1 MDPNPRSPSFLWA
14 PARPSWQILDR
25 FIHRTD
31 RDVEDEADGT
41 ASEISYT
48 CTDRPIRASL
58 RLADSPAVSRLYLDW
73 PSRPEF
79 GGRLR
84 EPSVIAAHNHSILFR
99 AIVPLEDPMS
109 CKDTGNF
116 PIDMFVYSAFSSP
129 PSLHRLRTCFIGG
142 VSTPDEDIYFKP
154 YRRWQQ
160 RIIAEDHIG
169 LLCHG
174 SEGGF
179 TVVDFTNFGLEG
191 ELCLLHH
198 HALPAS
204 ASHKNT
210 EEEEEADWM
219 IKKVRIPKGPSVR
232 RWITDAIIPLNGRF
246 LCWVDNYQGI
256 LVVDVLRA
264 SVKST
269 TDQLLHY
276 IPLPDEAL
284 QSDRRPHPDGDCPD
298 RARCVCVTADFTLK
312 LVCVTTRKANRARSP
327 FTIRS
332 WTLPNFY
339 RSGQWCRDHTM
350 EAAEFWGLYNGQSLP
365 QVKPM
370 FPLVSLVNPDEF
382 CFLLKEDHTTYWIIE
397 VDMGNKM
404 LKSSAIYINEEEEGC
419 TTDRPRARRIVFDG
433 HSFIPSGL
441 SDYLGMDAIK
451 SRELSEMMQKEKQR
465 RVAQK
470 KSQLEVEQAESK
482 AAKCRA

>member
-1 MDPNPRSPSFLWA
+1 MDLLPAA

-48 CTDRPIRASL
+48 CTDRPIRASI
-58 RLADSPAVSRLYLDW
+58 RVADSPAVSRLYLDW

-79 GGRLR
+79 GCRLR
-84 EPSVIAAHNHSILFR
+84 EPRVIAAHNHSILFR
-99 AIVPLEDPMS
+99 AIVPLEDPMC

-116 PIDMFVYSAFSSP
+116 PVDLFVYSAFSSP
-129 PSLHRLRTCFIGG
+129 PSLHRLRTCFTGG
-142 VSTPDEDIYFKP
+142 VSNPDEDIYFKP

-160 RIIAEDHIG
+160 RFMAEQHIG

-198 HALPAS
+198 PALPAS
-204 ASHKNT
+204 ASHKST
-210 EEEEEADWM
+210 EEADWM
-219 IKKVRIPKGPSVR
+219 IKKVRLPPGPRIR
-232 RWITDAIIPLNGRF
+232 RWITDAIIPLHGRY

-264 SVKST
+264 ASVKSA

-339 RSGQWCRDHTM
+339 RSGQWYRGHTM

-365 QVKPM
+365 RVKPWY
-370 FPLVSLVNPDEF
+370 PLVSLVNPNEF

-433 HSFIPSGL
+433 HSFIPSRI
-441 SDYLGMDAIK
+441 SYYLGMDDANK
-451 SRELSEMMQKEKQR
+451 SQELSEMMQKAKQR

-482 AAKCRA
+482 EHVAESKAAKCRA

>member
-1 MDPNPRSPSFLWA
+1 MDLFPAA
-14 PARPSWQILDR
+14 PALPSWLILDR
-25 FIHRTD
+25 FIHRSD

-48 CTDRPIRASL
+48 CTNRPIRASL
-58 RLADSPAVSRLYLDW
+58 RVADSPAVSRLYLDW

-84 EPSVIAAHNHSILFR
+84 EPHVIAAHNHSILFR
-99 AIVPLEDPMS
+99 AIDPMS
-109 CKDTGNF
+109 CKDTYRF
-116 PIDMFVYSAFSSP
+116 PVDLFVYSAFSSP
-129 PSLHRLRTCFIGG
+129 PSLHRLRTCFTGG

-154 YRRWQQ
+154 YRHRQQ
-160 RIIAEDHIG
+160 RTMVEDHIG

-179 TVVDFTNFGLEG
+179 TVVDFTNLDLEG
-191 ELCLLHH
+191 ELCLLQH

-210 EEEEEADWM
+210 EEADWM
-219 IKKVRIPKGPSVR
+219 IKKVRLPPGPSVR
-232 RWITDAIIPLNGRF
+232 RWITNAIIPLRGCF

-256 LVVDVLRA
+256 LVVDVLNA
-264 SVKST
+264 SVKSS

-284 QSDRRPHPDGDCPD
+284 QSDRRPDPDGDCPD
-298 RARCVCVTADFTLK
+298 KARCVCVIFGGMLK
-312 LVCVTTRKANRARSP
+312 LVYITTRKANRARSP

-339 RSGQWCRDHTM
+339 RSRRWCRDHTM

-365 QVKPM
+365 WVKPM
-370 FPLVSLVNPDEF
+370 YPLVSLVNPDEF

-397 VDMGNKM
+397 VNMGNKM

-419 TTDRPRARRIVFDG
+419 TTDRARRIVFDG

-441 SDYLGMDAIK
+441 SNYLGMDAIK
-451 SRELSEMMQKEKQR
+451 SRELSEMMQKAKQC

-470 KSQLEVEQAESK
+470 KSSQLEVEQAESK
-482 AAKCRA
+482 EHVAESKAAKCRA